1 MDSEERWVLYDVVAL
16 LFMINKYNLIFVK
29 LKC

>member
-1 MDSEERWVLYDVVAL
+1 MDSEERWVLYGVVAL
-16 LFMINKYNLIFVK
+16 LFMINTYNLTFVK